1 MITIANFI
9 ANIFILGLSVLFLG
23 IGIIIILGVLFSF
36 KDMIND
42 RN

>member
-9 ANIFILGLSVLFLG
+9 ANIFILGLGVLFLG
-23 IGIIIILGVLFSF
+23 IGTIIILGVLFSF

>member
-9 ANIFILGLSVLFLG
+9 ANIFILGLGVLFLG
-23 IGIIIILGVLFSF
+23 IGTIIILGVLFGF